1 LSISQR
7 KAKKQATT
15 TVIEVDLIENK
26 SEQSVTSHNVLQF
39 KPDYLKVPD
48 HKFVRM
54 LANATTNGDRI
65 VQYLDT
71 KEKVDFIRQMTE
83 LTNNLRY
90 FDLQRQ
96 LWQYH
101 YDLGLKEGR
110 WGAQLLNN
118 YAKQHN
124 SCRAYG
130 YLKHVIEKRQKSI
143 MNQIHRTIGELQQYL
158 LKLEEHARQW
168 QPSFDAN
175 ILSCAMDE
183 YVKKGQQ
190 RFIEEFNY
198 KKKMIVINSN
208 DHYLIRSFYYLQP
221 NEEQVSS

>member
-1 LSISQR
+1 M
-7 KAKKQATT
+7 
-15 TVIEVDLIENK
+15 EVDLIENN

-39 KPDYLKVPD
+39 KPVYMKVHD
-48 HKFVRM
+48 HTFVRM
-54 LANATTNGDRI
+54 LASTTIDGVKI

-90 FDLQRQ
+90 LDLQRQ

-110 WGAQLLNN
+110 WGGQLLNN

-124 SCRAYG
+124 TCRAYG

-143 MNQIHRTIGELQQYL
+143 MKQIHRTISELQQYM

-175 ILSCAMDE
+175 ILSHAMNE
-183 YVKKGQQ
+183 YVKKGQK
-190 RFIEEFNY
+190 RLVEEFDY
-198 KKKMIVINSN
+198 KKKMIIINSN
-208 DHYLIRSFYYLQP
+208 DHCLIRSFYCLQP
-221 NEEQVSS
+221 NEEQVS

>member
-1 LSISQR
+1 M
-7 KAKKQATT
+7 KKQATA
-15 TVIEVDLIENK
+15 TVTEVDLIENK
-26 SEQSVTSHNVLQF
+26 SEQSVTSHNVLRF
-39 KPDYLKVPD
+39 KPAYLRVPD

-65 VQYLDT
+65 VQYLNT

-96 LWQYH
+96 LWQFH

-124 SCRAYG
+124 TCRAYS

-143 MNQIHRTIGELQQYL
+143 VNQIHRIIDELQQYL
-158 LKLEEHARQW
+158 LKLEEYARQW

-175 ILSCAMDE
+175 ILSRAMDE
-183 YVKKGQQ
+183 CVKKGQQ
-190 RFIEEFNY
+190 RLVEEFNY
-198 KKKMIVINSN
+198 KKKMIVMNSN

-221 NEEQVSS
+221 NEEQVG

>member
-1 LSISQR
+1 M
-7 KAKKQATT
+7 KKQATT
-15 TVIEVDLIENK
+15 TVTEVDLIENK
-26 SEQSVTSHNVLQF
+26 SEQSVISHNVLQF
-39 KPDYLKVPD
+39 KVAYLKVSD
-48 HKFVRM
+48 HTFVRL
-54 LANATTNGDRI
+54 LANATTDGDRI
-65 VQYLDT
+65 VQYLNT

-96 LWQYH
+96 LWQFH

-124 SCRAYG
+124 TCRAYS

-143 MNQIHRTIGELQQYL
+143 VNQIHRIIDELQQYL
-158 LKLEEHARQW
+158 LKLEEYARQW

-175 ILSCAMDE
+175 ILSHAMDE
-183 YVKKGQQ
+183 CVKKGQQ
-190 RFIEEFNY
+190 RLVEEFNY
-198 KKKMIVINSN
+198 KKKMIVMNSN

-221 NEEQVSS
+221 NEEQVG

>member
-1 LSISQR
+1 M
-7 KAKKQATT
+7 KKQATT
-15 TVIEVDLIENK
+15 TVTEVDLIENK
-26 SEQSVTSHNVLQF
+26 SEQSVTSHNVLRF
-39 KPDYLKVPD
+39 KPAYLRVPD
-48 HKFVRM
+48 HTFVRM
-54 LANATTNGDRI
+54 LANATTDGDRI
-65 VQYLDT
+65 VQYLNT

-96 LWQYH
+96 LWQFH

-124 SCRAYG
+124 TCRTYS

-143 MNQIHRTIGELQQYL
+143 VNQIHRIIDELQQYL
-158 LKLEEHARQW
+158 LKLEEYARQW

-175 ILSCAMDE
+175 ILSHAMDE
-183 YVKKGQQ
+183 CVKKGQQ
-190 RFIEEFNY
+190 RLVEEFNY

-208 DHYLIRSFYYLQP
+208 DHYLIRSFYYLQL
-221 NEEQVSS
+221 NEEQVG